1 MNRDIADIRRD
12 YQLASLDEA
21 TSMEHPMDQFTIW
34 WNDAIE
40 SNIDEVNA
48 FVLSTVK
55 ANGAPA
61 SRVVLLKGYTPEGF
75 VFFTN
80 YDSAKGQEIDANP
93 IVAINFFWK
102 ELERQIRITGTIK
115 KISTEES
122 DEYFH
127 SRPLG
132 SQVGA
137 ISSPQS
143 KIIPNR
149 EYLEQ
154 LVATNLE
161 KYKEGNVPLPSNWGG
176 YIVHPTNIEF
186 WQGRSSRLHDR
197 IKYNLATD
205 GQWTKVRLAP

>member
-21 TSMEHPMDQFTIW
+21 TSMEHPMDQFTTW

-80 YDSAKGQEIDANP
+80 YESAKGQDL
-93 IVAINFFWK
+93 AINPNAALLFFWK
-102 ELERQIRITGTIK
+102 ELEISLGPVRI
-115 KISTEES
+115 
-122 DEYFH
+122 
-127 SRPLG
+127 L
-132 SQVGA
+132 
-137 ISSPQS
+137 
-143 KIIPNR
+143 
-149 EYLEQ
+149 
-154 LVATNLE
+154 
-161 KYKEGNVPLPSNWGG
+161 
-176 YIVHPTNIEF
+176 
-186 WQGRSSRLHDR
+186 
-197 IKYNLATD
+197 
-205 GQWTKVRLAP
+205 